1 VRGRRLGRGLL
12 AVGGLAALAASTG
25 SVAAQGGSSN
35 LSETSP
41 LIWVITAAAVAG
53 ALIVFAFLVYAILR
67 FRDPATRRR
76 RYG

>member
-1 VRGRRLGRGLL
+1 VKARGLRRALL

-25 SVAAQGGSSN
+25 AALAQGGPTN
-35 LSETSP
+35 LEETSP
-41 LIWVITAAAVAG
+41 LIWVITAAEVAG
-53 ALIVFAFLVYAILR
+53 AGLTFAFLWYAVIR